1 MHDVPVFLFFG
12 LCVTLTLLFLLQWAR
27 GSPPAAAEG
36 FLEGLRGGDDHR
48 IARPARQR
56 IGIVKPG
63 RPRRKGGE
71 VGRDVELARHEF
83 AQAKLMVRAFDRAHA
98 LKLVNAGVDVQVRET
113 FESAV
118 QFGAAVLRELGVP
131 EEDADAI
138 ATQVR
143 RLDAER
149 FELETASNDTR
160 AGIPLIIKNTN
171 TPGPKPTP
179 LTRPRRESRVLN
191 DASAST
197 PGPGSSAP

>member
-1 MHDVPVFLFFG
+1 VLHASG
-12 LCVTLTLLFLLQWAR
+12 AR
-27 GSPPAAAEG
+27 TARAIAICIDDREAA
-36 FLEGLRGGDDHR
+36 DR
-48 IARPARQR
+48 I
-56 IGIVKPG
+56 
-63 RPRRKGGE
+63 
-71 VGRDVELARHEF
+71 VELAQHEF

-118 QFGAAVLRELGVP
+118 HFGAAVLRELDVS

-171 TPGPKPTP
+171 APGPKPTP
-179 LTRPRRESRVLN
+179 LTRPRRESKRLN
-191 DASAST
+191 DAAAA
-197 PGPGSSAP
+197 APAPDAPLP